1 MTNNVQLP
9 ELDSVG
15 LLRYGWRQL
24 TSMRTALIL
33 LLLLGIAAIPGS
45 LIPQRTQNPIAV
57 SAAFKSSPELS
68 IWMDRL
74 SLFDVYGSPWFS
86 AIYILLFISL
96 IGCVLPRT
104 FEHFHAARALP
115 PATPKNLNRMEF
127 YASWPARGNELDA
140 ARIWFK
146 SQRFRVIE
154 KDGSISAEKGYSRE
168 TGNLF
173 FHFALILILLGI
185 SFSSLFGMRGDAIL
199 NVGERFVN
207 TPTSYDSLSYGKLFS
222 EGKLESFILNIDK
235 FDSKYNIVTNAP
247 EDYTLNV
254 SLRRGNLE
262 NTEKRIIKVNSPL
275 AIGNTKIY
283 LQANG
288 YSPVVTVRDSKG
300 NVALQGPIP
309 FLPQDGN
316 LRSIGAIK
324 VPDADPQVG
333 FVGSFVPTYARS
345 NGNGAISVFPQALDP
360 RLLLAAW
367 SGDLGL
373 DSGTPQSVYRID
385 TSSMSQLG
393 LKSLKPGETFTY
405 PGGSITFE
413 GYAQWVNLQVV
424 DDPGKNFAL
433 LGAIVAI
440 LGLLASLFTRRR
452 RIWIRVG
459 DVVEVAGLAKN
470 AAPGLEQE
478 LKVFMQAVK
487 NEVKGEK

>member
-1 MTNNVQLP
+1 MSQEIELP
-9 ELDSVG
+9 ELTNIG

-33 LLLLGIAAIPGS
+33 LLLLGIAAVPGS
-45 LIPQRTQNPIAV
+45 LIPQRTQNPMAV

-68 IWMDRL
+68 RWMDRL

-96 IGCVLPRT
+96 IGCVLPRAL
-104 FEHFHAARALP
+104 EHFHAARALP
-115 PATPKNLNRMEF
+115 PTTPKNLNRMEF
-127 YASWPARGNELDA
+127 YSTWPAVGKELDT

-146 SQRFRVIE
+146 SKRFRVLE
-154 KDGSISAEKGYSRE
+154 KDGTLSAEKGFLRE

-173 FHFALILILLGI
+173 FHVALILILLGI
-185 SFSSLFGMRGDAIL
+185 SFSSLFGMRGEAIL

-207 TPTSYDSLSYGKLFS
+207 TPTSYDSLAYGKLFKD
-222 EGKLESFILNIDK
+222 GGLESFIINIDK
-235 FDSKYNIVTNAP
+235 FDATYNVVTNAP

-254 SLRRGNLE
+254 TLRRGDL
-262 NTEKRIIKVNSPL
+262 TTAEKHVIKVNSPL

-288 YSPVVTVRDSKG
+288 YSPVVTVRDSEG
-300 NVALQGPIP
+300 NVAMQGPVP
-309 FLPQDGN
+309 FLPQDAN

-324 VPDADPQVG
+324 VPDANPQVG
-333 FVGSFVPTYARS
+333 FVGSFVPTYQRS

-360 RLLLAAW
+360 RLLLSAW

-373 DSGTPQSVYRID
+373 DSGVPQSVYRID
-385 TSSMSQLG
+385 TSAMSQIG
-393 LKSLKPGETFTY
+393 LKSLKPGEVFTY

-413 GYAQWVNLQVV
+413 GYVQWVNLQIV

-459 DVVEVAGLAKN
+459 EAVEVAGLAKN

-478 LKVFMQAVK
+478 IANFVTVL
-487 NEVKGEK
+487 KGEK

>member
-1 MTNNVQLP
+1 MSQEIQLP
-9 ELDSVG
+9 EIGSVG
-15 LLRYGWRQL
+15 LLRYIWRQL

-33 LLLLGIAAIPGS
+33 LMLLGIASIPGS
-45 LIPQRTQNPIAV
+45 IFPQRTQNPMAV
-57 SAAFKSSPELS
+57 SASFKSSPELS
-68 IWMDRL
+68 RWMDRFY
-74 SLFDVYGSPWFS
+74 LFDVYGSPWFS

-104 FEHFHAARALP
+104 IEHFHGARALP

-127 YASWPARGNELDA
+127 YATWPAQGNEIEI
-140 ARIWFK
+140 ARAWLK
-146 SQRFRVIE
+146 SKRFRVLE
-154 KDGSISAEKGYSRE
+154 KDGTLSAEKGFLRE

-173 FHFALILILLGI
+173 FHLALILVLIGI
-185 SFSSLFGMRGDAIL
+185 SASSLFGMRGEAIL

-207 TPTSYDSLSYGKLFS
+207 TATSYDSLAYGKLFKD
-222 EGKLESFILNIDK
+222 GKLEKFILTIDQ
-235 FDSKYNIVTNAP
+235 FDATYNVVTSAP

-254 SLRRGNLE
+254 SLRTGDLI
-262 NTEKRIIKVNSPL
+262 TSEKRVIKVNSPL

-300 NVALQGPIP
+300 NVALQGAVP
-309 FLPQDGN
+309 FLPQDSN

-324 VPDADPQVG
+324 APDADPQVG
-333 FVGSFVPTYARS
+333 FVGSFVPTYQRS
-345 NGNGAISVFPQALDP
+345 DGNGAISVFPQALDP
-360 RLLLAAW
+360 RLLLSAW

-373 DSGTPQSVYRID
+373 DSGVPQSVYRID
-385 TSSMSQLG
+385 TSPMSQLG
-393 LKSLKPGETFTY
+393 LKSLRPGEVFTY
-405 PGGSITFE
+405 AGGSITFE
-413 GYAQWVNLQVV
+413 GYVQWVNLQIV

-478 LKVFMQAVK
+478 LVIFTTVL
-487 NEVKGEK
+487 KGEK

>member
-1 MTNNVQLP
+1 MTNEIQIP
-9 ELDSVG
+9 ELGSMG

-33 LLLLGIAAIPGS
+33 LLLLGIAAVPGS
-45 LIPQRTQNPIAV
+45 LIPQRTQNPMAV
-57 SAAFKSSPELS
+57 SASFKSSPELS
-68 IWMDRL
+68 RWMDRL
-74 SLFDVYGSPWFS
+74 SLFDVYGSAWFS

-104 FEHFHAARALP
+104 FEHFQAARALP
-115 PATPKNLNRMEF
+115 PATPKNLSRMEF
-127 YASWPARGNELDA
+127 HSSWPANGNELEI
-140 ARIWFK
+140 ARQWFK
-146 SQRFRVIE
+146 AKRFRVVE
-154 KDGSISAEKGYSRE
+154 KDGTLSAEKGYSRE

-173 FHFALILILLGI
+173 FHLALILILLGI
-185 SFSSLFGMRGDAIL
+185 SFSSLFGMRGEAIL

-207 TPTSYDSLSYGKLFS
+207 TPTSYDSLAYGKLFKD
-222 EGKLESFILNIDK
+222 GKLENFIITINK
-235 FDSKYNIVTNAP
+235 FDATYNIVTNAP

-254 SLRRGNLE
+254 SLRRGDLI
-262 NTEKRIIKVNSPL
+262 TVEKHVIKVNSPL

-288 YSPVVTVRDSKG
+288 FSPIVTVRDSQG
-300 NVALQGPIP
+300 NVAMQGPVP
-309 FLPQDGN
+309 FLPQDAN

-333 FVGSFVPTYARS
+333 FVGSFVPTYERS

-360 RLLLAAW
+360 RLLLSAW

-385 TSSMSQLG
+385 TSAMSQIA
-393 LKSLKPGETFTY
+393 LKSLKPGEVFTY
-405 PGGSITFE
+405 AGGSITFE
-413 GYAQWVNLQVV
+413 GYVQWVNLQIV

-478 LKVFMQAVK
+478 LAAFMQAIK
-487 NEVKGEK
+487 SESKGEK

>member
-1 MTNNVQLP
+1 MP
-9 ELDSVG
+9 ELGSIG
-15 LLRYGWRQL
+15 LLRFAWRQL

-33 LLLLGIAAIPGS
+33 LMLLGVAAIPGS
-45 LIPQRTQNPIAV
+45 LIPQRTQDPMAV
-57 SAAFKSSPELS
+57 TAYFKSSPSVAKWL
-68 IWMDRL
+68 DQL

-104 FEHFHAARALP
+104 VEHFHAARALP

-127 YASWPARGNELDA
+127 YNSWPAIGGELDA
-140 ARIWFK
+140 ARTWFAK
-146 SQRFRVIE
+146 NHFRVIE

-173 FHFALILILLGI
+173 FHLALILILLGI
-185 SFSSLFGMRGDAIL
+185 SLSSLFGMRGEAIL

-207 TPTSYDSLSYGKLFS
+207 TPTSYDSLAYGKLFKD
-222 EGKLESFILNIDK
+222 GKLPNFIIKVDR
-235 FDSKYNIVTNAP
+235 FDAQYNVETNAP
-247 EDYTLNV
+247 EDYTLNITLYQGDLTKGV
-254 SLRRGNLE
+254 
-262 NTEKRIIKVNSPL
+262 KRVIKVNSPL
-275 AIGNTKIY
+275 TIGNTKIY

-300 NVALQGPIP
+300 NVGLQGPIP

-345 NGNGAISVFPQALDP
+345 EGNGAISVFPQALDP
-360 RLLLAAW
+360 RLLLSAW

-385 TSSMSQLG
+385 TSAMKQIG
-393 LKSLKPGETFTY
+393 LKSLKPGESFNY
-405 PGGSITFE
+405 PGGSLTFE
-413 GYAQWVNLQVV
+413 GYVQWVNLQIVE
-424 DDPGKNFAL
+424 DSGKNYAL
-433 LGAIVAI
+433 LGAIVSI

-459 DVVEVAGLAKN
+459 KDVEVAGLAKN
-470 AAPGLEQE
+470 AAPGLEEE
-478 LKVFMQAVK
+478 LVEFMHV
-487 NEVKGEK
+487 VKGEK